1 MSEKRQKNQIELA
14 FTYGRKGEARKD
26 AEEGTEALMAKG
38 VTENP
43 TGSERLMEAVCETE
57 NLKRALRRVKANKG
71 SAGVD
76 GMRVDQLPR
85 YLIGHWN
92 EIREQLL
99 SGTYKAQPV
108 RRVEIDK
115 PDGGKRELGIPTAID
130 RFVQQAVLQV
140 LQQQWDPTFSIH
152 SHGFRPEHSQHGA
165 IAEAQQ
171 YQAEGYG
178 WVVDI
183 DLEKFF
189 DRVNHDRLMSRL
201 AERVSD
207 KRMLKLI
214 GGFLRAGVLEGGVV
228 SPSEEGTPQG
238 GPLSPLLSNIVLD
251 ELDKELER
259 RGLRFVRYA
268 DDCNIYVRSERA
280 GKRVM
285 ETITRFISGKLKL
298 RVNESKSAV
307 ARPHQRKFLG
317 FSFTREEKPRR
328 TIAPKSIQRAM
339 TRLRELT
346 RRKRGGKLKLIVDE
360 ITRYLKGW
368 LGYYGFSETCTPQ
381 RDLDQWLRR
390 RLRSLVWTRW
400 KTPNR
405 RYRELRKQGVSHA
418 LASTTASSG
427 KGPWPLSASKALSF
441 ALPNDFF
448 DSLGLQRLYASR
460 V

>member
-1 MSEKRQKNQIELA
+1 MSETRQKNQIELA

-26 AEEGTEALMAKG
+26 AGEGTEALMAKG
-38 VTENP
+38 ATENP

-57 NLKRALRRVKANKG
+57 NLKRALNRVKANKG
-71 SAGVD
+71 SAGID

-130 RFVQQAVLQV
+130 RFVQQAVSQV
-140 LQQQWDPTFSIH
+140 LQEQWEPTFSIH
-152 SHGFRPEHSQHGA
+152 SHGFRPEHSQHEA

-201 AERVSD
+201 AERISD

-285 ETITRFISGKLKL
+285 ESITRFITRKLKL

-307 ARPHQRKFLG
+307 GRPHERKFLG
-317 FSFTREEKPRR
+317 FSFTREGTPRR

-339 TRLRELT
+339 NRLRELT
-346 RRKRGGKLKLIVDE
+346 RRKRGRRLELIVAE
-360 ITRYLKGW
+360 LNRYLTGW
-368 LGYYGFSETCTPQ
+368 LGYYGFSETRTPL

-390 RLRSLVWTRW
+390 RLRSLLWKRW

-405 RYRELRKQGVSHA
+405 RYRQLRDHGVSHV
-418 LASTTASSG
+418 LASKTASSG
-427 KGPWPLSASKALSF
+427 KGPWPLSASQALSF

>member
-14 FTYGRKGEARKD
+14 FTYSPKGEARKG
-26 AEEGTEALMAKG
+26 AEEGTEAHVAKG
-38 VTENP
+38 VTEDP
-43 TGSERLMEAVCETE
+43 TDSQRLMEAVCETE
-57 NLKRALRRVKANKG
+57 NLKRALRRVKANGGKP
-71 SAGVD
+71 GVD
-76 GMRVDQLPR
+76 GMRVDQLPG
-85 YLIGHWN
+85 YLIGHWD
-92 EIREQLL
+92 EIRGQLL
-99 SGTYKAQPV
+99 SGTYKAAPV
-108 RRVEIDK
+108 RRVEIPK
-115 PDGGKRELGIPTAID
+115 ADGGKRGLGIPTALD
-130 RFVQQAVLQV
+130 RFVQQAMLQV
-140 LQQQWDPTFSIH
+140 LQEQWDPTFSPH

-165 IAEAQQ
+165 IAEAQG
-171 YQAEGYG
+171 YLAEGYG

-201 AERVSD
+201 SERVSD

-214 GGFLRAGVLEGGVV
+214 GGFLRAGVLEGGLE

-259 RGLRFVRYA
+259 RGHRFVRYA

-285 ETITRFISGKLKL
+285 EHITQFISRKLKL
-298 RVNESKSAV
+298 RVNAKKSAV
-307 ARPHQRKFLG
+307 GRAHERKFLG

-339 TRLRELT
+339 NRLRKLT
-346 RRKRGGKLKLIVDE
+346 RRKRGGKLELIVDE
-360 ITRYLKGW
+360 LNRYLRGW
-368 LGYYGFSETCTPQ
+368 LGYYGFSETRTPL
-381 RDLDQWLRR
+381 RDLDRWLRR
-390 RLRSLVWTRW
+390 RLRSLLWKRW

-405 RYRELRKQGVSHA
+405 RYRELRHFRVSHE
-418 LASTTASSG
+418 LARNTASSG
-427 KGPWPLSASKALSF
+427 KGPWPLSASPALSF
-441 ALPNDFF
+441 ALPNAFF
-448 DSLGLQRLYASR
+448 DSIGLYRLF

>member
-1 MSEKRQKNQIELA
+1 MSETRQKNQIELA
-14 FTYGRKGEARKD
+14 FTYTGKGEAPKD
-26 AEEGTEALMAKG
+26 TEGTEALVAKG
-38 VTENP
+38 ATENP

-76 GMRVDQLPR
+76 KMRVDQLPR
-85 YLIGHWN
+85 YLMGHWN

-108 RRVEIDK
+108 RRVEIEK

-285 ETITRFISGKLKL
+285 ETIARFISRKLKL
-298 RVNESKSAV
+298 RVNENKSAV
-307 ARPHQRKFLG
+307 GRPYERKFLG
-317 FSFTREEKPRR
+317 FSFTREKKPRR
-328 TIAPKSIQRAM
+328 RIAPKSIERM
-339 TRLRELT
+339 KNRVRELT
-346 RRKRGGKLKLIVDE
+346 LRKRGDTLELIVE
-360 ITRYLKGW
+360 ELNRYLTGW
-368 LGYYGFSETCTPQ
+368 LGYYGFCEARSVL
-381 RDLDQWLRR
+381 RSLDQWTRR
-390 RLRSLVWTRW
+390 RLRSLLWTRW
-400 KTPNR
+400 KTPKK
-405 RYRELRKQGVSHA
+405 RYRELRGRGVLHD
-418 LASTTASSG
+418 LAYKTASSG
-427 KGPWPLSASKALSF
+427 KGPWPISATKALSS
-441 ALPNDFF
+441 ALSNDFF
-448 DSLGLQRLYASR
+448 DSLGLQRLYC
-460 V
+460 